1 MDDLSFRIG
10 NQLLNNPLEAAGLE
24 IIVSGPTLKFRASAR
39 VIVTGAQVEIS
50 LDNHRVDQFVPFIV
64 RSGQTLSIGKV
75 TNALRCYL
83 LVEGGIEATQFLG
96 SSSTFSLAG
105 FGGLLGKSLAVG
117 NVLSFATPPL
127 EDADTADVKV
137 GVDFL
142 DLSQRHKVRVLVG
155 PHTAPEFITE
165 DGFRSLFAT
174 EWRVDHNSSRTGV
187 RLLGPKIEWARENGG
202 EAGLH
207 PSNIHDNAYAFGA
220 LDMTGDTPILLG
232 PDGPSLG
239 GFVSPAVVINADRWK
254 LGQLCPGDRVSLEAV
269 SEDEASKTVCYM
281 DVLMQTTCQIQ

>member
-1 MDDLSFRIG
+1 MTTKTLSNMDYSPQEIEVLSPGVDTSLQSFPGRQGYWEVGVPPSGPMDDLSFRIG

-50 LDNHRVDQFVPFIV
+50 LDNHRVEQFVPFTV
-64 RSGQTLSIGKV
+64 KSGQTLSIGKV
-75 TNALRCYL
+75 TNGLRCYL

-117 NVLSFATPPL
+117 NVLSFATPPI
-127 EDADTADVKV
+127 EDADTADIKV

-155 PHTAPEFITE
+155 PHTAPDFITE
-165 DGFRSLFAT
+165 EGFRSLFTT
-174 EWRVDHNSSRTGV
+174 EWLVDHNSSRTGV

-207 PSNIHDNAYAFGA
+207 LSLIH
-220 LDMTGDTPILLG
+220 I
-232 PDGPSLG
+232 
-239 GFVSPAVVINADRWK
+239 
-254 LGQLCPGDRVSLEAV
+254 
-269 SEDEASKTVCYM
+269 
-281 DVLMQTTCQIQ
+281 